1 MRLRI
6 ILIIV
11 AVIIAAVAVFAVISY
26 TTSIRTTAEKEV
38 EKIQVLVAAQN
49 IPKESFVDSLIS
61 SKMVTL
67 EAIPRKYLADNVLTS
82 LDQYKGF
89 VTISPTSKG
98 EQITS
103 TKFARPEQIG
113 VAFTIPS
120 DMVAISI
127 PVNEVIGVSNL
138 ISVGDMVNVIATF
151 KPDQN
156 TTSSTSSGEVTE
168 TSSTTGELKE
178 PITKTLLW
186 NVKVLYIGAHLV
198 KASEEEQALDEKL
211 TKDTKAETA
220 SLKIATIT
228 LAVSPEDSEK
238 LVFSEEMGTVWLAL
252 LPVKGVQ
259 ENPTDGQTFNNI
271 FE

>member
-11 AVIIAAVAVFAVISY
+11 AVIIAAVAVFAVIAY
-26 TTSIRTTAEKEV
+26 ITSIRTTAEKEV

-61 SKMVTL
+61 SKMVAL
-67 EAIPRKYLADNVLTS
+67 EAIPRKYIADNVLTS

-89 VTISPTSKG
+89 VTISPISKG

-138 ISVGDMVNVIATF
+138 ISVGDTVNVIATF

-156 TTSSTSSGEVTE
+156 ALSTGSDTATGTSLL
-168 TSSTTGELKE
+168 TGIKE

-211 TKDTKAETA
+211 TKDTTAETA

-259 ENPTDGQTFNNI
+259 ENPTDGQTFKNI